1 MDALTATVAWLLDP
15 AHWSGTDGIP
25 IRLWEHVW
33 ISALSVLTAAVIA
46 LPIGAF
52 IGHTGRAASL
62 AINLANI
69 GRAVPSYAI
78 LVIVLPISLR
88 LAPDLGYPP
97 AWGLSEI
104 PTFTAMTLLAIPPI
118 LVGTYAGLREVD
130 RDLVEAARGMGMRER
145 QILSR
150 LEVPLALPV
159 ILGGVR
165 TAAVQVVATA
175 TLGAVVA
182 YGGLGRYLID
192 GIARNET
199 DRLFAGVVL
208 VAALALAVEGG
219 FALIQR
225 AITSPGL
232 RASTGSGPA
241 AGPRPYRQLAEVPRG
256 GGEVG
261 TA

>member
-1 MDALTATVAWLLDP
+1 MEALTATVEWLLDP

-25 IRLWEHVW
+25 IRLWEHIW
-33 ISALSVLTAAVIA
+33 ISAASVLTATAIG

-62 AINLANI
+62 AINLANV

-88 LAPDLGYPP
+88 LAPTLGYDP
-97 AWGLSEI
+97 ALGLSEI

-145 QILSR
+145 QILTGV
-150 LEVPLALPV
+150 EIPLALPV
-159 ILGGVR
+159 ILGGMR
-165 TAAVQVVATA
+165 TAGVQVVATA

-208 VAALALAVEGG
+208 VAALALVVEGG
-219 FALIQR
+219 FALLQR
-225 AITSPGL
+225 ALRSPGL
-232 RASTGSGPA
+232 DGESG
-241 AGPRPYRQLAEVPRG
+241 AGPRPYRQPAEAPRG
-256 GGEVG
+256 GTEV
-261 TA
+261 AF